1 MPQYGAGVSFSKMKR
16 SMDKRERKKK
26 TKSNTKKDSREKY
39 KHTHKHTHKQTHKK
53 VDRSKVHRSKR
64 VSSSKNSC
72 QCGTHN
78 YTGLEP
84 TPRGLG
90 NCEECIPL
98 HVVLRGK
105 DGQLY
110 ENRGNMWSLL

>member
-16 SMDKRERKKK
+16 SMDKRKRKKK

-39 KHTHKHTHKQTHKK
+39 KHTHKHKQTHKK

-64 VSSSKNSC
+64 VSSRKNSC

-110 ENRGNMWSLL
+110 ENKGNMWSLL

>member
-16 SMDKRERKKK
+16 SLGKTRAQTEEKKQRDQRRAPKSSRKKTRRQK
-26 TKSNTKKDSREKY
+26 TRRPRAQGSKTNK
-39 KHTHKHTHKQTHKK
+39 KK
-53 VDRSKVHRSKR
+53 VISLH
-64 VSSSKNSC
+64 KNAC
-72 QCGTHN
+72 QCGTHH
-78 YTGLEP
+78 YTGSEP

>member
-16 SMDKRERKKK
+16 SMDKTRAQTEEKKK
-26 TKSNTKKDSREKY
+26 RKQRRVPKSSRQKTRRQKTRRPRAQGSKKNK
-39 KHTHKHTHKQTHKK
+39 T
-53 VDRSKVHRSKR
+53 
-64 VSSSKNSC
+64 VSLHQNAC
-72 QCGTHN
+72 QCGTHH
-78 YTGLEP
+78 YTGSEP

>member
-16 SMDKRERKKK
+16 SMKKK
-26 TKSNTKKDSREKY
+26 KSNTHAKTNKDSREK
-39 KHTHKHTHKQTHKK
+39 HKHKHKHKQTRKK
-53 VDRSKVHRSKR
+53 INRKQG
-64 VSSSKNSC
+64 VSSHTKAC

-78 YTGLEP
+78 YTGSEP

-110 ENRGNMWSLL
+110 ENKGTVWSLL

>member
-16 SMDKRERKKK
+16 SMDKRKQK
-26 TKSNTKKDSREKY
+26 TKHKSGARAKKIAREK
-39 KHTHKHTHKQTHKK
+39 HKQTKK
-53 VDRSKVHRSKR
+53 KIDRSKIHRSKG
-64 VSSSKNSC
+64 VSSHKKAC
-72 QCGTHN
+72 QCGTHH
-78 YTGLEP
+78 YTGSEP

-90 NCEECIPL
+90 NCEECVPL

-110 ENRGNMWSLL
+110 ENKGNTWSLL

>member
-1 MPQYGAGVSFSKMKR
+1 MSQYGAGVSFSKMKR
-16 SMDKRERKKK
+16 SMKKK
-26 TKSNTKKDSREKY
+26 HKHKHKSGSRANKVAREKR
-39 KHTHKHTHKQTHKK
+39 KQTQKK
-53 VDRSKVHRSKR
+53 HNRSKIQRSKGA
-64 VSSSKNSC
+64 SSRRKAC
-72 QCGTHN
+72 QCGTHH
-78 YTGLEP
+78 YTGSEP

-90 NCEECIPL
+90 SCEECIPL